1 MVMMKLNRGKLNLMG
16 IVMVSIFL
24 SSVFGCQSVT
34 STRSTPKQ
42 KNAPLY
48 YDFGDV
54 LIPKEL
60 KVDKKLSFI
69 YRTAGLTSGVLTL
82 GGRVEVNSLITFFEV
97 NMAKDNWQEV
107 VEFKS
112 PRNLLLF
119 KKENRWCV
127 IKIEEKEWKSYVEI
141 WVAPTMGEMESGL
154 VQ

>member
-1 MVMMKLNRGKLNLMG
+1 MKLNRGKWNLMG
-16 IVMVSIFL
+16 AVLVAIFL
-24 SSVFGCQSVT
+24 LSVWGCQT
-34 STRSTPKQ
+34 ITPKRADT
-42 KNAPLY
+42 KKESVATY

-60 KVDKKLSFI
+60 KVNKKLSFI

-82 GGRVEVNSLITFFEV
+82 EGRVEVTSLIAFFEN

-127 IKIEEKEWKSYVEI
+127 MNIEEKEWKSHVEI
-141 WVAPTMGEMESGL
+141 WVAPTMGEMDGGL
-154 VQ
+154 MK

>member
-1 MVMMKLNRGKLNLMG
+1 MMKLNRGKLNLMG

-24 SSVFGCQSVT
+24 LSVFGCQSVL
-34 STRSTPKQ
+34 SKRSTPKQ

-54 LIPKEL
+54 LIPGEL
-60 KVDKKLSFI
+60 KIDKKLSFI

-82 GGRVEVNSLITFFEV
+82 EGRVDVNSLITFFEV

-127 IKIEEKEWKSYVEI
+127 IKIEEKEWKAYVEI

-154 VQ
+154 VK

>member
-1 MVMMKLNRGKLNLMG
+1 MMKLNRGKLNLMG

-24 SSVFGCQSVT
+24 LSVFGCQTIT
-34 STRSTPKQ
+34 SKRSESKQ
-42 KNAPLY
+42 KSTAVY
-48 YDFGDV
+48 YDFGDI

-60 KVDKKLSFI
+60 KVVQKLSFI

-82 GGRVEVNSLITFFEV
+82 EGRVEVTSLIAFFEN

-119 KKENRWCV
+119 KKENRWAV
-127 IKIEEKEWKSYVEI
+127 LNIEEKEWKSYVEI
-141 WVAPTMGEMESGL
+141 WVAPTIGEVEGGL
-154 VQ
+154 LK

>member
-24 SSVFGCQSVT
+24 LSVFGCQSVM
-34 STRSTPKQ
+34 SKRSTPKQ

-54 LIPKEL
+54 LIPREL
-60 KVDKKLSFI
+60 KIDKKLSFI

-82 GGRVEVNSLITFFEV
+82 EGRVDVNSLIAFFEV

-127 IKIEEKEWKSYVEI
+127 IKIEEKEWKAYVEI

-154 VQ
+154 VK

>member
-1 MVMMKLNRGKLNLMG
+1 MMKLSRDKLNLMG
-16 IVMVSIFL
+16 IAMVSIFL
-24 SSVFGCQSVT
+24 LSVFGCQTISSKRNET
-34 STRSTPKQ
+34 KQ
-42 KNAPLY
+42 KSVPVY
-48 YDFGDV
+48 YDFSDV

-60 KVDKKLSFI
+60 KVNRKLSFV

-82 GGRVEVNSLITFFEV
+82 EGRVEVTSLIAFFEN

-127 IKIEEKEWKSYVEI
+127 MNIEEKEWKSHVEI
-141 WVAPTMGEMESGL
+141 WVAPTLGEIEGGL
-154 VQ
+154 LK